1 MQLKKGQ
8 FVSDIVMLL
17 EIDQNIP
24 HSKVFTGWL
33 REFHPLSPGMSFT
46 QPVHFKVQIVASFP
60 LWNPRKSDDSPCCP
74 VQVKSQLSGICWF
87 SWLSRSWK
95 RRRMSL
101 EANYLSPLIVCITL
115 TPLSLSPP
123 DISIQQFLRSSCG
136 ETDTQKSAFFEH
148 AQAENSSE
156 FSRVVLAFRI
166 G

>member
-1 MQLKKGQ
+1 
-8 FVSDIVMLL
+8 
-17 EIDQNIP
+17 
-24 HSKVFTGWL
+24 
-33 REFHPLSPGMSFT
+33 
-46 QPVHFKVQIVASFP
+46 
-60 LWNPRKSDDSPCCP
+60 
-74 VQVKSQLSGICWF
+74 
-87 SWLSRSWK
+87 
-95 RRRMSL
+95 MSL

-136 ETDTQKSAFFEH
+136 WTDMQNSAFFEH